1 MRDGHSILDC
11 DRVQL
16 ELHALRR
23 GWVDPAEREALARH
37 LAGCATCRSEDEAD
51 RLLDRLLEERL
62 PREEMPAELRR
73 ALAGIVGASP
83 DERPAPEIAARS
95 APRTRPRRVTSRA
108 ASGLGAIAAAAVLV
122 AGGAL
127 WERAALAHRGEVA
140 RLAEEAVGDHLRVL
154 AAVHPHDLESSASHE
169 VKPWFEGRLD
179 FAPNVPHDV
188 GGLVLRGG
196 SVGYF
201 LDRKAAVMSYTL
213 RRHVVTLLAFP
224 AHGLPW
230 SDVGAGPDA
239 IAAQVSVRGLHVF
252 FWRHG
257 DVAYALVADVSPGE
271 LSRVAHE
278 LARATAD

>member
-1 MRDGHSILDC
+1 MPDGQKTSDC

-23 GWVDPAEREALARH
+23 GRLESARREAVVRH
-37 LAGCATCRSEDEAD
+37 LAGCATCRSEDEAEA
-51 RLLDRLLEERL
+51 LLDRLLDERL
-62 PREEMPAELRR
+62 PREGVPVELGDR
-73 ALAGIVGASP
+73 LAAIVGPSVE
-83 DERPAPEIAARS
+83 ERTTPGS
-95 APRTRPRRVTSRA
+95 APRSVRPRWHVA
-108 ASGLGAIAAAAVLV
+108 WGLAKGLGALAAAAALV

-127 WERAALAHRGEVA
+127 WDRAALARRDEAMH
-140 RLAEEAVGDHLRVL
+140 LAEEAIGDHLRVL
-154 AAVHPHDLESSASHE
+154 AAAHPYDLESSASHE
-169 VKPWFEGRLD
+169 VKPWFEGKLD

-188 GGLVLRGG
+188 AGLVLRGG

-213 RRHVVTLLAFP
+213 RRHNVTLLAFP

-230 SDVGAGPDA
+230 SDAGAGPDA
-239 IAAQVSVRGLHVF
+239 IAAQVTLRGVHVF

-257 DVAYALVADVSPGE
+257 DVAYAVVADVSLDE
-271 LSRVAHE
+271 LKRVAHE